1 MTLAQFFLNKKTEL
15 PKVSQEEIMRFY
27 LMLIQMKNH
36 RPNLNVI
43 RIMKKLY
50 PNFKLDNKIAF
61 KQNDHCEFQR
71 CPLD

>member
-50 PNFKLDNKIAF
+50 PNFKLDK
-61 KQNDHCEFQR
+61 
-71 CPLD
+71 